1 MIIRNYL
8 LRREMPFTYKNQMTM
23 EKTPDYF
30 RKSFVPKRVF
40 NMNRKI
46 KLILIIREP
55 AKRTV
60 STYYQNYRMRLS
72 FKNNTDHFSSLVFDK
87 NGSILI
93 DDESSNIKRKGIPLI
108 SDSMYVEHLKEWLK
122 YFPLEQ
128 ILVLNGEEFIKNP
141 YNEVIKVEK
150 FLNLNKFF
158 VPEHYIFDKNKGYY
172 CMNKILFNS
181 TENRCLGKEKG
192 RKHSEIDENALD
204 KLREFYKPYSL
215 ELFEILKQKPFW
227 KI

>member
-1 MIIRNYL
+1 
-8 LRREMPFTYKNQMTM
+8 MPFTYKNQITM
-23 EKTPDYF
+23 EKTPGYF
-30 RKSFVPKRVF
+30 RNSSVPKRVF
-40 NMNRKI
+40 NMNPKM

-55 AKRTV
+55 TKRTV
-60 STYYQNYRMRLS
+60 STYTHIFQNRVK
-72 FKNNTDHFSSLVFDK
+72 FTDNTDHFNSQVFNK
-87 NGSILI
+87 NGSVLI
-93 DDESSNIKRKGIPLI
+93 DDESSNIKRRGVTMIN
-108 SDSMYVEHLKEWLK
+108 DSLYVVHLKKWLQ

-128 ILVLNGEEFIKNP
+128 ILILNGEEFIKNP

-181 TENRCLGKEKG
+181 TENRCLGKTKG

>member
-1 MIIRNYL
+1 
-8 LRREMPFTYKNQMTM
+8 MPFTYKYQITM
-23 EKTPDYF
+23 EKTPGYF
-30 RKSFVPKRVF
+30 RNSFVPKRVF
-40 NMNRKI
+40 NMNPKM

-55 AKRTV
+55 TKRTV
-60 STYYQNYRMRLS
+60 STYTHIFQNRVK
-72 FKNNTDHFSSLVFDK
+72 FTDNTDHFNSQVFDK

-93 DDESSNIKRKGIPLI
+93 DDESSNIKRRGVTMIN
-108 SDSMYVEHLKEWLK
+108 DSLYVVHLKKWLQ

-128 ILVLNGEEFIKNP
+128 ILILNGEEFIKNP
-141 YNEVIKVEK
+141 YNEVIKVEQ

-181 TENRCLGKEKG
+181 TENRCLGKTKG

-227 KI
+227 EI